1 MSLDNNFIH
10 LRVHSSYSLSE
21 GAIKISDLITACQKN
36 KMPAVGLTDSGNL
49 FAALEFSIEASK
61 NGVQA
66 IIGSILKLKISNSI
80 SEASFYDQIVL
91 IAMDDDGYKNLLWL
105 VSSSFLNAKEN
116 QDPHITLE
124 ELEEHSQGIIVLTGG
139 VLGTIG
145 RMILNNQLLEAEKFL
160 LDLKR
165 IFNDRLYVELMR
177 HGLIEEINTEKYF
190 VEMAFKHNIPLVATN
205 DVYFLKEDMH
215 EAHEILL
222 CIADSKYINDASRR
236 KSSKDNYFK
245 SSKQMVVLFKD
256 IPEAIENTIVIA
268 KRCAV
273 KAEESPPMFP
283 KYEVTIGRDEED
295 EIRILA
301 KRGLEERLSA
311 IKNLAHYSK
320 QSYYDRLEYELDV
333 IIRMQFPGY
342 FLIVSDFIRWS
353 KRNNIPVGPG
363 RGSGAGSIV
372 AWSLE
377 ITDLDPIRFRLLFE
391 RFLNPDRVSMP
402 DFDID
407 FCQDRRDEVIEYVKQ
422 KYNVNRV
429 AQIITFGK
437 LQARA
442 VIRDVGRVLQMPY
455 TQIDRISKLVPFNP
469 VSPVS
474 LSQAINMEP
483 QLKQAKEGDEEVGH
497 LLDIALRLEGLNR
510 HASIHAAGLVIAN
523 KDLIEFIPLYNDQKS
538 DMLVT
543 QYSMKYAEA
552 AGLIKFDFLGLKTLT
567 VLSNCVK
574 LVNNRFPDF
583 ELGKISLED
592 KKTFEMLSK
601 GQSVGVFQ
609 FESAGMR
616 DALRKLKPDAFEDLI
631 ALGALYRPGPMDN
644 IPTYIGCKH
653 GVLKPNY
660 LHPSLEPILNKTFG
674 VIIYQ
679 EQVMEIAQVLA
690 GYTLGAADLL
700 RRAMGKKIIE
710 EMDAQRALFVDGA
723 VERGVE
729 KQQATYIFDL
739 VAKFAG
745 YGFNRS
751 HAAAYALISYQTAYL
766 KANYPVEMLVALMNT
781 EIDDTDKVS
790 YFIQEAKNL
799 GIKVISPDIN
809 CSEAYFTI
817 IYDES
822 GAGVI
827 LYGLAALKNV
837 GVSAMQSLCENRN
850 NSGIFKDI
858 SDFISRCDPKI
869 MNKRQLEHLIKAG
882 AFDSLYG
889 NRRQLFEAIDILT
902 KYNNRANQEK
912 DTKQISLFSSTDES
926 MVVNLPSFASLDN
939 WNSSELLEHECT
951 ALGFYLSA
959 HPLDIYRRMFD
970 KNKIVTIAHILNEF
984 SEGVFKVK
992 MAAVPIS
999 VRTKVSPRGRFV
1011 SVLMSD
1017 PTGSFELSIFDD
1029 ELLEKN
1035 RDMLYTK
1042 TSLFITADVRKD
1054 AGGARLTAS
1063 AISKLELYLSNQQ
1076 INWLIEIDNPKSI
1089 DMVKKWLT
1097 NEDKGVGKV
1106 GITLRVHVEDN
1117 IIDMKLPD
1125 TYYPNLA
1132 HFSSANLPEGIIS
1145 ICQVD

>member
-1 MSLDNNFIH
+1 MLLNNNFIH
-10 LRVHSSYSLSE
+10 LRVHSSYSLAE
-21 GAIKISDLITACQKN
+21 GAIKISDLITSCRKN

-49 FAALEFSIEASK
+49 FAALEFSMEASK

-66 IIGSILKLKISNSI
+66 IISSILKLRISKSM
-80 SEASFYDQIVL
+80 SEESFYDQIVL
-91 IAMDDDGYKNLLWL
+91 IAMDDQGYKNLLWL

-116 QDPHITLE
+116 HDYHITLE
-124 ELEEHSQGIIVLTGG
+124 ELEEHSQGLIVLTGG
-139 VLGTIG
+139 VKGSVG
-145 RMILNNQLLEAEKFL
+145 RLILNNQLLEAEQLL
-160 LDLKR
+160 LDLKH
-165 IFNDRLYVELMR
+165 IFNDRLYIELMR
-177 HGLIEEINTEKYF
+177 HGLSEEIKTEKYF
-190 VEMAFKHNIPLVATN
+190 VELAFKHNIPLVATN

-222 CIADSKYINDASRR
+222 CIADGKYINDESRR
-236 KSSKDNYFK
+236 KSSKDHYFK
-245 SSKQMVVLFKD
+245 SSRQMVELFED

-273 KAEESPPMFP
+273 KADESPPMFP

-301 KRGLEERLSA
+301 RSGLEERLSA
-311 IKNLAHYSK
+311 IKNFEHHSK
-320 QSYYDRLEYELDV
+320 QSYRDRLEYELDV
-333 IIRMQFPGY
+333 IIRMQFSGY

-353 KRNNIPVGPG
+353 KRNYIPVGPG

-377 ITDLDPIRFRLLFE
+377 ITDLDPIRFGLLFE
-391 RFLNPDRVSMP
+391 RFLNPDRISMP

-469 VSPVS
+469 ISPVS
-474 LSQAINMEP
+474 LSQAIVMEP
-483 QLKQAKEGDEEVGH
+483 QLKQAKEGDEEIGH

-574 LVNNRFPDF
+574 SIKKRFPDF
-583 ELGKISLED
+583 ELSKITLED
-592 KKTFEMLSK
+592 EKTFSMLSK

-616 DALRKLKPDAFEDLI
+616 DALRKLKPDTFEDLI

-710 EMDAQRALFVDGA
+710 EMDAQRALFVNGA

-809 CSEAYFTI
+809 RSEPYFTI

-822 GAGVI
+822 GVGMI

-837 GVSAMQSLCENRN
+837 GVGAMQSLCENRHQY
-850 NSGIFKDI
+850 GVFKDI
-858 SDFISRCDPKI
+858 SDFISRCDPKV

-882 AFDSLYG
+882 VFDFLHG
-889 NRRQLFEAIDILT
+889 NRRQLFESIDVLT
-902 KYNNRANQEK
+902 KYSNIANQEK
-912 DTKQISLFSSTDES
+912 DTKQISLFCSTNES
-926 MVVNLPSFASLDN
+926 MIVKLPSFASLDN
-939 WNSSELLEHECT
+939 WNSSELLENECI

-959 HPLDIYRRMFD
+959 HPLDIYQRMFD
-970 KNKIVTIAHILNEF
+970 KNKIVNIIHILNEF
-984 SEGVFKVK
+984 PEGVSKVK
-992 MAAVPIS
+992 MAAVPIN

-1035 RDMLYTK
+1035 RDILYTK
-1042 TSLFITADVRKD
+1042 TPLFITADVRKD

-1063 AISKLELYLSNQQ
+1063 SISKLELYLSNQQ

-1089 DMVKKWLT
+1089 EMVKKWLT
-1097 NEDKGVGKV
+1097 NEDKGARKV
-1106 GITLRVHVEDN
+1106 KITLRVHVEDN
-1117 IIDMKLPD
+1117 IIDMNLPE

-1132 HFSSANLPEGIIS
+1132 HFSSTNLPEGIIS
-1145 ICQVD
+1145 ISQID

>member
-1 MSLDNNFIH
+1 MTLNNNFIH

-21 GAIKISDLITACQKN
+21 GAIKIQDLITACRKN
-36 KMPAVGLTDSGNL
+36 HMPAVGLTDSGNL
-49 FAALEFSIEASK
+49 FAALEFSMEASK
-61 NGVQA
+61 NGIQA
-66 IIGSILKLKISNSI
+66 IIGSILKLKITKSVND
-80 SEASFYDQIVL
+80 ANFYDQIVL
-91 IAMDDDGYKNLLWL
+91 IAMDDEGYKNLLWL

-116 QDPHITLE
+116 QEHHITLE
-124 ELEEHSQGIIVLTGG
+124 ELEEHSEGVIALTGG
-139 VLGTIG
+139 VKGTVG
-145 RMILNNQLLEAEKFL
+145 RMILSNKLSDAEQFL

-165 IFNDRLYVELMR
+165 IFQDRLYVELMR
-177 HGLIEEINTEKYF
+177 HGSVDEIKTEKHF
-190 VEMAFKHNIPLVATN
+190 IDLAFRNNIPLVATN

-222 CIADSKYINDASRR
+222 CIADGKYINDSTRR
-236 KSSKDNYFK
+236 TSSKDHYFK
-245 SSKQMVVLFKD
+245 SSKQMAVLFKD
-256 IPEAIENTIVIA
+256 LPEAIENTVVIA

-273 KAEESPPMFP
+273 KAEESLPMFP

-301 KRGLEERLSA
+301 KRGLEQRLSS
-311 IKNLAHYSK
+311 INDFDRNTK

-333 IIRMQFPGY
+333 ITRMQFSGY

-353 KRNNIPVGPG
+353 KRNDIPVGPG

-377 ITDLDPIRFRLLFE
+377 ITDLDPIRFGLLFE

-455 TQIDRISKLVPFNP
+455 TQVDRISKLVPFNP

-474 LSQAINMEP
+474 LSQAIEMEP
-483 QLKQAKEGDEEVGH
+483 QLRQAKESDEEIGH
-497 LLDIALRLEGLNR
+497 LLDIALKLEGLNR

-523 KDLIEFIPLYNDQKS
+523 KDLIEFVPLYNDQKS
-538 DMLVT
+538 NMLVT

-567 VLSNCVK
+567 VLSNCIK
-574 LVNNRFPDF
+574 LVKKRFPDF

-592 KKTFEMLSK
+592 QKTFAMLSK
-601 GQSVGVFQ
+601 GESVGVFQ

-616 DALRKLKPDAFEDLI
+616 DSLRKLKPDSFEDLI

-653 GVLKPNY
+653 GLLKPNY

-679 EQVMEIAQVLA
+679 EQVMEIARVLA

-710 EMDAQRALFVDGA
+710 EMDAQRALFVNGA
-723 VERGVE
+723 VARGVE
-729 KQQATYIFDL
+729 TNQATYIFDL

-745 YGFNRS
+745 YGFNKS
-751 HAAAYALISYQTAYL
+751 HAVAYALISYQTAYL

-781 EIDDTDKVS
+781 EIDDSDKVS

-799 GIKVISPDIN
+799 CIKVIPVDIN
-809 CSEAYFTI
+809 RSEPYFTI
-817 IYDES
+817 IYDEN
-822 GAGVI
+822 GNGMI

-837 GVSAMQSLCENRN
+837 GLGAMQLLCENRN
-850 NSGIFKDI
+850 SFGAFKDV
-858 SDFISRCDPKI
+858 SDFVSRCDQKV

-882 AFDSLYG
+882 AFDAMHL
-889 NRRQLFEAIDILT
+889 NRRQLFESIDILT
-902 KYNNRANQEK
+902 KYNNAANQEK
-912 DTKQISLFSSTDES
+912 DTTQMDLFSGMDECNS
-926 MVVNLPSFASLDN
+926 VVLPSFKSVDN
-939 WNSSELLEHECT
+939 WNSSEVLEHECT

-959 HPLDIYRRMFD
+959 HPLDIYKQLFA
-970 KNKIVTIAHILNEF
+970 KNNIVNIAQILNEF
-984 SEGVFKVK
+984 PDGLSKVK
-992 MAAVPIS
+992 MAGVPIS

-1017 PTGSFELSIFDD
+1017 STGAFELSIFDD

-1035 RDMLYTK
+1035 RDLLYTK
-1042 TSLFITADVRKD
+1042 TPLFITADVRKD
-1054 AGGARLTAS
+1054 SGGARLTAS
-1063 AISKLELYLSNQQ
+1063 SISKLELYLAKQQ
-1076 INWLIEIDNPKSI
+1076 ISWLIEIDDPRSI
-1089 DMVKKWLT
+1089 DMVKQWLSS
-1097 NEDKGVGKV
+1097 EDKGVGKV
-1106 GITLRVHVEDN
+1106 SITLRVHVEDN
-1117 IIDMKLPD
+1117 VIDMKLPE
-1125 TYYPNLA
+1125 TYYPNLN

-1145 ICQVD
+1145 VRQVD